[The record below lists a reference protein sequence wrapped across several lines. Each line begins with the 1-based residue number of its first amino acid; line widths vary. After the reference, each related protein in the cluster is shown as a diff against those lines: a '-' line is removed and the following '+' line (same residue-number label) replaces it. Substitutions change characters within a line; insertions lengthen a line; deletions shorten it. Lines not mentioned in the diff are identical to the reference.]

1 MHKKNFE
8 AHTNLKPLKKNAVQL
23 CGAEFVNSLTAKG
36 IYAKVDEFWQEINKN
51 QNIPDNAYY
60 QKKVIEQAK
69 REAILAEERAREKAE
84 IENLIANKTE
94 VFTKDRSGWK
104 ITVFELPATD
114 KYGNKFVAECTTAP
128 DLKLNTYFSKSQTDA
143 YSQACN
149 IVDKFEKEQQE
160 LIRFSEHYIVL
171 KPLYLMLIYL
181 SGSDQYDPYL
191 GKYKEKRCRENFI
204 GINSWNGFDFEI
216 INYLESEGLL
226 QLSAT
231 RRSLTMTK
239 KGMKV
244 AIDSLKKINIEGLQT
259 LLEKREYHEDYI
271 HYQSDLDILPEQD
284 KE

>member
-1 MHKKNFE
+1 MHKENFE

-23 CGAEFVNSLTAKG
+23 CGAEFVNSLTTKG
-36 IYAKVDEFWQEINKN
+36 IYAKNDEFWQEINKN

-60 QKKVIEQAK
+60 QKKVREQAK
-69 REAILAEERAREKAE
+69 REAILAEEKAREKAE
-84 IENLIANKTE
+84 TENLLANKTE
-94 VFTKDRSGWK
+94 IFTKDRNGWK

-114 KYGNKFVAECTTAP
+114 KYGNKFVAECTKEP
-128 DLKLNTYFSKSQTDA
+128 DLKETTCFSKSKGDA

-181 SGSDQYDPYL
+181 SGSDRYDPYL
-191 GKYKEKRCRENFI
+191 EKYKGKRCRENFI

-244 AIDSLKKINIEGLQT
+244 AIDSLKNINLEGLKT
-259 LLEKREYHEDYI
+259 LLEEREYHEDYI

>member
-1 MHKKNFE
+1 MHKENFE
-8 AHTNLKPLKKNAVQL
+8 AHTNLKPLKKNAIQL

-36 IYAKVDEFWQEINKN
+36 IYAKTDDFWREINLN
-51 QNIPDNAYY
+51 QNIPDNAYS
-60 QKKVIEQAK
+60 QKKIKEQTE

-94 VFTKDRSGWK
+94 VFTKNRSGWK

-114 KYGNKFVAECTTAP
+114 KYGNKFVAECTKEP
-128 DLKLNTYFSKSQTDA
+128 DLKETTCFSKSKGDA

-149 IVDKFEKEQQE
+149 IVDNFEKEQQE
-160 LIRFSEHYIVL
+160 LIRLSEHYIVL

-181 SGSDQYDPYL
+181 SGSDQYEPYL
-191 GKYKEKRCRENFI
+191 EKYKEKRCRENFI

-244 AIDSLKKINIEGLQT
+244 ARDSLKKINIKGLKT
-259 LLEKREYHEDYI
+259 LLDERDYHEDYI
-271 HYQSDLDILPEQD
+271 NYQNDLDILAEQ
-284 KE
+284 EEE